1 MLPQYMVK
9 FRILFTAVT
18 LLLIVACKNRIAEIP
33 FPADEA
39 RFFQPVAQPVQFSAA
54 KKIKWPEKISHFKPL
69 KRKFDFARL
78 PARIFDSTGFIPF
91 SKSPETVPFHMD
103 SLKETLFNYNN
114 LPSKQLKSKTSF
126 LEQPRLIKVHLHL
139 VNSSLG
145 LLYEFGEPLIG
156 ESVTCLF
163 KDKAGFLWIATRQ
176 GLYRYDGENLA
187 FIISGSIAHD
197 VYTMT
202 EDRYGRIWLG
212 GQGNGIIILDERAGI
227 FKHLTISQGLA
238 SNDVGQ
244 MLVDR
249 AGRIWVSESAREFAK
264 GVEIIDEDSFTV
276 KHVGPAEGLSSKYTY
291 GIIQDN
297 QDNIWIT
304 SWDGGINIFD
314 LKNGKIRYLDKAHG
328 LSTNAVIE
336 ILQDKMNRIW
346 ISGVAG
352 EINSVD
358 LQHGSITHY
367 YTEQGL
373 RKGRI
378 FDLLSDDKG
387 LIWIGTNGNGPGDP
401 GKGVEILDALNGV
414 LKFISTA
421 NGIRSN
427 IIYGLVGDSHGQ
439 IWIATAGGLNMVK
452 NNGNTEHIGKSV
464 VSSLMEDHLGKI
476 WIGTENEG
484 IGILDMPSNWVKS
497 LNSQHGL
504 SGDTIQNIIEVHG
517 KIWVSSS
524 GGIDMIDSARRSL
537 KHLGMDQGL
546 TADSVGVLFIDR
558 AGRVWIALFQAP
570 YGLDLLDPDKG
581 TIQHLGK
588 DQGLEPG
595 LIMDIQQ
602 DNAGM
607 LWIAFYSGAI
617 DVIDPVNR
625 TIRYLS
631 SAIMPEGNS
640 IKILHPDQQGNMW
653 IGISQGIYI
662 INSTHDS
669 LIKFTTNEGLVSNNI
684 ISLNQYDGNIYAG
697 TDRGLTIITYPS
709 FLSQRTWQVES
720 FGKDQGIS
728 KLTNSYLSDCITKKG
743 QFLWGDL
750 GITVLNSPKKTKS
763 IQEIYITG
771 MDVFNQP
778 QYFTGKPGEYK
789 GEEDTIWSS
798 KKDTFFLKGKW
809 PANVLHS
816 HPENAEWDS
825 VTRPYNIPV
834 NLRLPYDN
842 NNLQFHFVQAHLGSQ
857 DTTLYRYIL
866 EGTDKK
872 WSEVTLNS
880 FSQNYSNLPAGD
892 FIFKVSAKEKKGNW
906 ATPADFRFSIMSP
919 WWATWWAYTL
929 FAFLF
934 IAIIMGF
941 VNYRAR
947 TLRRENR
954 ILEERVTQRTNELKG
969 EKEKVETTLAELKS
983 TQSQLIQSEK
993 MASLGELTAGI
1004 AHEIQNPLNFV
1015 NNFSEINAELIDEL
1029 GKEIDKGNITDV
1041 KSIAKDIK
1049 ENEQKIVHH
1058 GRRADA
1064 IVKGMLQHSRSS
1076 TGQKEYTDINALADE
1091 YLRLS
1096 YHGLRAKDKS
1106 FNASLQTDFDPTI
1119 GKINIIPQDIGR
1131 VLLNL
1136 FNNAFYAVQE
1146 KKKKL
1151 PEGYEPIV
1159 SIRTRK
1165 IADKIE
1171 IGVRD
1176 NGNGIPQKIIDKIF
1190 LPFFTTKPTG
1200 QGTGLGLSMSYD
1212 IVKAHG
1218 GEIKVDTR
1226 DGEFTEFVVQIPI

>member
-1 MLPQYMVK
+1 VIFYKIPGVPECKTKVLNLDMLPQYIIK
-9 FRILFTAVT
+9 FRILFTAVS
-18 LLLIVACKNRIAEIP
+18 LLLIVACKNSVHEIP
-33 FPADEA
+33 FPADETG
-39 RFFQPVAQPVQFSAA
+39 FSQPVAQPVQFSAA
-54 KKIKWPEKISHFKPL
+54 KKIKWPEKISHFKL
-69 KRKFDFARL
+69 QRRKFDFARL

-103 SLKETLFNYNN
+103 SLKETLFNYDK
-114 LPSKQLKSKTSF
+114 LPTKRLKSETSI
-126 LEQPRLIKVHLHL
+126 LEQPKLIKVHLHL
-139 VNSSLG
+139 VNSALG

-163 KDKAGFLWIATRQ
+163 KDKTGFLWIATRQ

-197 VYTMT
+197 VFTMT
-202 EDRYGRIWLG
+202 EDRYGRIWVG
-212 GQGNGIIILDERAGI
+212 SQGNGIIVLDERAGI
-227 FKHLTISQGLA
+227 FNHLTISQGLA
-238 SNDVGQ
+238 SNDVGE
-244 MLVDR
+244 MLIDR
-249 AGRIWVSESAREFAK
+249 TGRVWVSESAREFAK
-264 GVEIIDEDSFTV
+264 GVEIIDEDSLTI

-291 GIIQDN
+291 GMMQDN
-297 QDNIWIT
+297 QDNIWIA
-304 SWDGGINIFD
+304 SWDAGINIFD
-314 LKNGKIRYLDKAHG
+314 LQNGKIKYLDKTHG
-328 LSTNAVIE
+328 LSTNAVIG
-336 ILQDKMNRIW
+336 ILQDKMNKIW
-346 ISGVAG
+346 ISGVGG

-358 LQHGSITHY
+358 LQQGIITHY
-367 YTEQGL
+367 YAEQGL
-373 RKGRI
+373 KKDRK
-378 FDLLSDDKG
+378 FELLSDHKG
-387 LIWIGTNGNGPGDP
+387 LIWIGTNGNGSGAP
-401 GKGVEILDALNGV
+401 GKGIEILDTLKGALKV
-414 LKFISTA
+414 ISTA
-421 NGIRSN
+421 SGIRSN
-427 IIYGLVGDSHGQ
+427 TIKGFVGDSHGQ

-452 NNGNTEHIGKSV
+452 NDDNIEHVGKSEI
-464 VSSLMEDHLGKI
+464 SSLLEDHLGKI
-476 WIGTENEG
+476 WIGTGNEG
-484 IGILDMPSNWVKS
+484 IEILDMSSNWVKS
-497 LNSQHGL
+497 LNTQHGL
-504 SGDTIQNIIEVHG
+504 SSDTVQNIIEVNG
-517 KIWVSSS
+517 KIWISST

-546 TADSVGVLFIDR
+546 TTDSLGNVFIDK
-558 AGRVWIALFQAP
+558 AGRLWIALFQAP
-570 YGLDLLDPDKG
+570 YGIDLLDPDKG

-595 LIMDIQQ
+595 LIMDIRQ
-602 DNAGM
+602 DHAGM
-607 LWIAFYSGAI
+607 IWIAFYSGAI
-617 DVIDPVNR
+617 AMIDPVNG
-625 TIRYLS
+625 TISYLS
-631 SAIMPEGNS
+631 NAIMPGGNS

-669 LIKFTTNEGLVSNNI
+669 LIKFTTNEGLISNNI
-684 ISLNQYDGNIYAG
+684 ISLNQYDGHIYAG
-697 TDRGLTIITYPS
+697 TDGGLTIITYPS

-728 KLTNSYLSDCITKKG
+728 KLVNSYASDCITKKG

-750 GITVLNSPKKTKS
+750 GITILNSPEKNKS
-763 IQEIYITG
+763 VQEIYITG
-771 MDVFNQP
+771 LDVFNQP
-778 QYFTGKPGEYK
+778 QYFTGK
-789 GEEDTIWSS
+789 
-798 KKDTFFLKGKW
+798 

-825 VTRPYNIPV
+825 VTIPYNIPV

-872 WSEVTLNS
+872 WSEVSLNS

-892 FIFKVSAKEKKGNW
+892 FIFKVSAKERKGSW
-906 ATPADFRFSIMSP
+906 ATPADFKFSIMSP
-919 WWATWWAYTL
+919 WWATWWAYAL

-1015 NNFSEINAELIDEL
+1015 NNFSEINAELIDEM
-1029 GKEIDKGNITDV
+1029 GKEIDKGNLMDV
-1041 KSIAKDIK
+1041 KTIAMDIK

-1058 GRRADA
+1058 GKRADA
-1064 IVKGMLQHSRSS
+1064 IVKGMLQHSRAS
-1076 TGQKEYTDINALADE
+1076 TGQKEHTDINALADE

-1106 FNASLQTDFDPTI
+1106 FNATLQTDFDPTI
-1119 GKINIIPQDIGR
+1119 GKTNIIPQDIGR

-1136 FNNAFYAVQE
+1136 YNNAFYAVQE

-1165 IADKIE
+1165 MADKIE

-1176 NGNGIPQKIIDKIF
+1176 NGNGIPQKVIDKIF

-1218 GEIKVDTR
+1218 GEIRVDTR
-1226 DGEFTEFVVQIPI
+1226 EGEFTEFVVQIPAV